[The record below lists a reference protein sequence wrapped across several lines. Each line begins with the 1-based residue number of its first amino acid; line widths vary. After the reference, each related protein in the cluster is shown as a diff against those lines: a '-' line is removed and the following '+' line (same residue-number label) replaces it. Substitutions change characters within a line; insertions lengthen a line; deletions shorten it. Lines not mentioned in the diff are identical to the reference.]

1 MNNLL
6 RAVAGTSMAI
16 ICGTG
21 VAQVSSTPEEIVVT
35 AQKREESLQDVPISI
50 SVFSEESFNKRQVDS
65 IGEIATIIPSFEFA
79 RPPSDSPGVTFRGI
93 GTQAGNVAF
102 DNSIGMFLDGAFLG
116 NVRLYGHT
124 LFDVQRVELIKG
136 TQSTLL
142 GKNTTLGGISIV
154 NNKPGKE
161 FDGNVEFGLEVENG
175 GYFGKGAVNLPV
187 DDTLAL
193 RVAGLYSD
201 LDGWVNNVTTGS
213 EVPAD
218 RDTGIRLSALWEPT
232 SRLDALVSYQY
243 TDNKRLGTANQITR
257 PGLSALGLGTD
268 VDGQPLDLGESDF
281 DDTKASFGTD
291 PRLVDGEDLTQL
303 KAHMTTGTL
312 NYEFGK
318 ATLTSVTS
326 YATFDHTNYS
336 DFDFDNKDANIFA
349 RTEDY
354 WQVSQELR
362 LASNGGERFDYL
374 AGLFFFHSD
383 WDMVQDN
390 VFGIPD
396 FPPVPDPNS
405 GQIFNGSYT
414 NTFVQDT
421 TAYSVFGQISYN
433 VTDRLRANLGLRYTH
448 EEKEVSFGRTNRPPL
463 TLWNTVIQA
472 PFAFQELDDVTDD
485 LISGSISLQYDLT
498 PDMMVYT
505 AAARGGK
512 SGGYG
517 EFNSLALDPDLGEGN
532 PQRDAFI
539 DDERANSYEVGM
551 KTNFLNGRMQ
561 LDVAAFHIDVFG
573 LQQLL
578 FTGQFISSNDRAS
591 STGIDGLLT
600 WQLTDSFRVS
610 VAGAF
615 ARAEDKDRNERLAQS
630 PRISA
635 AFNADWESE
644 PVFGDW
650 NLAIGGTLKH
660 RSSKF
665 NQLGEDLRDDSFT
678 TLALTAR
685 LTSDLS
691 PWFANIVAENITN
704 EIGADFG
711 FPGPDPFVA
720 TFETLAPLRSIKLSV
735 GRRF

>member
-1 MNNLL
+1 MNKLIH
-6 RAVAGTSMAI
+6 AMVGTLMAI
-16 ICGTG
+16 VCGT
-21 VAQVSSTPEEIVVT
+21 VFAQGLGALEEVVVT
-35 AQKREESLQDVPISI
+35 AQKREESLQNVPISI
-50 SVFSEESFNKRQVDS
+50 SVFNEETFNKRQVDA
-65 IGEIATIIPSFEFA
+65 IGEIAMIIPSFEFA

-142 GKNTTLGGISIV
+142 GKNTTLGGISVV
-154 NNKPGKE
+154 NNTPGKE
-161 FDGNVEFGLEVENG
+161 FGGNAEFGTEMENG
-175 GYFGKGAVNLPV
+175 GWFGNGAVDLPIE
-187 DDTLAL
+187 DTLAL
-193 RVAGLYSD
+193 RLAGNYSD

-218 RDTGIRLSALWEPT
+218 RDIGIRLSMLWEPT
-232 SRLDALVSYQY
+232 SQFSALASYQY
-243 TDNKRLGTANQITR
+243 TDNKRLGTANQITD
-257 PGLSALGLGTD
+257 PGLSALGLGA
-268 VDGQPLDLGESDF
+268 GPALGESDF

-291 PRLVDGEDLTQL
+291 PRLVDGEDLTHL
-303 KAHMTTGTL
+303 KAHITTGTL
-312 NYEFGK
+312 NYDFGE

-354 WQVSQELR
+354 WQVLQELR
-362 LASNGGERFDYL
+362 LASNKGERFDYL
-374 AGLFFFHSD
+374 AGLFFFHNS

-396 FPPVPDPNS
+396 FPPPPVPIS
-405 GQIFNGSYT
+405 GQLFNGSYT
-414 NTFVQDT
+414 NMFTQDT
-421 TAYSVFGQISYN
+421 TAYSVFGQVNYY
-433 VTDRLRANLGLRYTH
+433 VTDRFRANLGLRYTH
-448 EEKEVSFGRTNRPPL
+448 EKKEVSFGRTNRAPF

-485 LISGSISLQYDLT
+485 LVSGSVSLQYDLT
-498 PDMMVYT
+498 PNIMMYA

-512 SGGYG
+512 AGGYG
-517 EFNSLALDPDLGEGN
+517 EFNSLPLDPALGGGN

-539 DDERANSYEVGM
+539 DNERANSYETGI
-551 KTNFLNGRMQ
+551 KTNLLDNRIQ
-561 LDVAAFHIDVFG
+561 LDVAVFHIDVFG

-578 FTGQFISSNDRAS
+578 FTGEFISSNDRAR
-591 STGIDGLLT
+591 STGVDGLLAWRVT
-600 WQLTDSFRVS
+600 NSFQVS
-610 VAGAF
+610 AAGAY
-615 ARAEDKDRNERLAQS
+615 ADAEDKGRDERLAQS
-630 PRISA
+630 PRVSV
-635 AFNADWESE
+635 AFNADWEQR
-644 PVFGDW
+644 VFGDW
-650 NLAIGGTLKH
+650 SLAIGGTLKH

-665 NQLGEDLRDDSFT
+665 NQLGEGLYDDAFT

-685 LTSDLS
+685 LTSDSS
-691 PWFANIVAENITN
+691 PWFANIVAENVTN

-711 FPGPDPFVA
+711 FPGPDPFVG
-720 TFETLAPLRSIKLSV
+720 TFETTSPLRSIKFSV
-735 GRRF
+735 GTRF